1 MTNGLILGLDI
12 GVASVGVGII
22 EAESGKVIHASSRI
36 FPEANANQN
45 AERRTF
51 RGSRRLT
58 RRKRHRV
65 ERVLDLFDKYNIE
78 TRFDN
83 LNLNPYELRVKGLN
97 EELSNEELL
106 AALRNI
112 VKRRGISYL
121 DDAEDDSN
129 NGKTDY
135 AKSIQENQEL
145 LKTMTPGQIQ
155 LERLEKYGQLRGD
168 FDIPGE
174 NGEPHRIINV
184 FSTSDYVKEA
194 RRILETQKN
203 FNAKVTDEFIDKF
216 LEILTS
222 KRRYYIGPGN
232 EQSRTDYG
240 VYRKNGQTLQNLFG
254 ILIGKCSFYPDEY
267 RAAKASYT
275 AQEYNFLN
283 DLNNLTLPTETKKLS
298 TEQKKTLVEYAK
310 STAVLGPDKL
320 LKEIARVV
328 GCKKE
333 DIRGFRL
340 DNKDKP
346 DIHTFEVYRSLAKLE
361 SLDIRNLTREKL
373 DGLANILTLNTERE
387 GIEEAIEKNL
397 KMNLLLN
404 KKMN

>member
-1 MTNGLILGLDI
+1 M
-12 GVASVGVGII
+12 
-22 EAESGKVIHASSRI
+22 
-36 FPEANANQN
+36 
-45 AERRTF
+45 
-51 RGSRRLT
+51 
-58 RRKRHRV
+58 
-65 ERVLDLFDKYNIE
+65 
-78 TRFDN
+78 
-83 LNLNPYELRVKGLN
+83 
-97 EELSNEELL
+97 
-106 AALRNI
+106 
-112 VKRRGISYL
+112 
-121 DDAEDDSN
+121 
-129 NGKTDY
+129 
-135 AKSIQENQEL
+135 
-145 LKTMTPGQIQ
+145 LKTKTPGQIQ
-155 LERLEKYGQLRGD
+155 LERLKKYGQLRGD

-174 NGEPHRIINV
+174 NGDPHRIINV

-203 FNAKVTDEFIDKF
+203 YNEKVTDEFIDNY
-216 LEILTS
+216 LEILAS
-222 KRRYYIGPGN
+222 KRKYYIGPGN

-240 VYRKNGQTLQNLFG
+240 VYRIDKPTLKNLFD

-346 DIHTFEVYRSLAKLE
+346 DIHTFEVYRTMAKLE
-361 SLDIRNLTREKL
+361 SIDIKSLSREILDT
-373 DGLANILTLNTERE
+373 LAHILTINTDRE
-387 GIEEAIEKNL
+387 GIEEAIKDQFNDLFSTEQVTELIQFRKAKSQL
-397 KMNLLLN
+397 FGKGWHSFSIKLMLELIPELYDIV
-404 KKMN
+404 K